1 MEIKQIRLE
10 HLKDYENNPR
20 QNDEAVDKV
29 AESIKKFGF
38 KVPIIV
44 DSALEIIA
52 GHTRKKAA
60 LKLGLDEVPVIV
72 ADDLNDQQIK
82 AFRLADNKVAE
93 FSEWDFDKLEIELEE
108 LANLEFNLDD
118 LGFDDFIDTDEEDIE
133 AEEDDFEIEV
143 PEEPKSKIGDV
154 YQLGKHRLMCGDSTN
169 DDDVKKLL
177 KNEKVEM
184 VFTDPPYLMN
194 FTGSVHSDG
203 SKSHNSS
210 FGAIKNDSMSKEDGD
225 EFIYNIVRVIKEN
238 TIGAYY
244 ICFYRLGLDYVFRA
258 LERNNNKYRA
268 LIIWDKGNHT
278 LSNSDYMS
286 KYEPIVYGWIDEHN
300 FYGEKSEYDIWQ
312 IPRTKHNDLHPTM
325 KPLDLVERAVK
336 NSSRTGDKVL
346 DLFGGSGSTLIAC
359 EQLKRI
365 NYSMEL
371 DPKYVDV
378 IIKRWEEY
386 TGEKAVLLNE

>member
-10 HLKDYENNPR
+10 HLKEYENNPR

-44 DSALEIIA
+44 DSDLEIIA

-60 LKLGLDEVPVIV
+60 LKIGLEEVPVIV
-72 ADDLNDQQIK
+72 ADDLNDDQIK

-93 FSEWDFDKLEIELEE
+93 FSDWDIELLMSELEE
-108 LANLEFNLDD
+108 IEMDMEDF
-118 LGFDDFIDTDEEDIE
+118 GFEDFEENIE
-133 AEEDDFEIEV
+133 EINTEEDDFVVE
-143 PEEPKSKIGDV
+143 PPTEPKSKIGDV

-177 KNEKVEM
+177 NNEKAEM

-194 FTGSVHSDG
+194 FTGSVHADG

-210 FGAIKNDSMSKEDGD
+210 YGTIKNDSMSKEDGD
-225 EFIYNIVRVIKEN
+225 EFIYNIIRVIKEN

-244 ICFYRLGLDYVFRA
+244 ICFYRLGLDYIFRA

-300 FYGEKSEYDIWQ
+300 FYGEKAEYDIWQ

-325 KPLDLVERAVK
+325 KPLDLVERAIK

-371 DPKYVDV
+371 EPKYVDV
-378 IIKRWEEY
+378 IIDRWEEY

>member
-1 MEIKQIRLE
+1 MNIKDMKVEDLIPY
-10 HLKDYENNPR
+10 DNNPR
-20 QNDEAVDKV
+20 HNEQAIDKV
-29 AESIKKFGF
+29 AESIVKFGF
-38 KVPIIV
+38 RVPIIV
-44 DSALEIIA
+44 DGNNTIIA
-52 GHTRKKAA
+52 GHTRLLAAKK
-60 LKLGLDEVPVIV
+60 LEMEEVPVTI
-72 ADDLNDQQIK
+72 ASDLTESQVK
-82 AFRLADNKVAE
+82 AFRIADNKVAE

-177 KNEKVEM
+177 KNEKAEM

-210 FGAIKNDSMSKEDGD
+210 YGAIKNDSMSKEDGD

-378 IIKRWEEY
+378 IINRWEEY